1 MPYNRSFVLMDDDPT
16 IRVVLLD
23 IEGTTSSI
31 SFVSDVL
38 FPYVR
43 KELRSYL
50 DANWGN
56 EQLMQDIELL
66 R

>member
-1 MPYNRSFVLMDDDPT
+1 MMIEDDPT
-16 IRVVLLD
+16 IRIVLLD

-43 KELRSYL
+43 KELKSYL
-50 DANWGN
+50 NSNWEN
-56 EQLMQDIELL
+56 TQLKEDIELL